1 MNNYKFKK
9 ILVNRNVMYSI
20 LFVAGVL
27 IGIFFMKTC
36 STTKEAA
43 KEAVVA
49 DAHDH
54 EHEAGQLW
62 TCSMHPQIKMDKPGK
77 CPICGMDL
85 IPLKTSAS
93 SGESADPN
101 AIMMSEEAIALAN
114 IQTTKIGKSD
124 PKKKLE
130 LYGTIEVDERLSKTQ
145 TSHISGRIESLSVNF
160 TGELVRQGQTIAT
173 VYSPELLNAQKEL
186 QEAIK
191 MQQIQPALAQAAREK
206 LRLWKLTD
214 SQIEAIEKSGTVAP
228 LMEIKANT
236 GGVVV
241 TKLVNEGDYVNQGS
255 PLYEVANL
263 SQVWA
268 VFDAYEVD
276 LPFLKVGDNLEFSV
290 RALPGKTFTGKI
302 SFIDP
307 MLDPTTRTSKVR
319 VVISNSGM
327 QFKPGMYAVA
337 TVNAPIRQAGND
349 IIIPKSAIL
358 WTGERS
364 IVYVKKANAE
374 MPSFLLREVVLG
386 PSLGDSY
393 IILSGLSEG
402 EEIVTNGVFTIDAS
416 AQLEGKRSMMNSEVS
431 KPMTGHE
438 GHTMSGESTSHE
450 DHKM

>member
-1 MNNYKFKK
+1 MSKFNFKK
-9 ILVNRNVMYSI
+9 ILANRNVMYSI
-20 LFVAGVL
+20 LLIVGIL
-27 IGIFFMKTC
+27 IGVFFVKTC
-36 STTKEAA
+36 TRTSEPA
-43 KEAVVA
+43 KEVVGA
-49 DAHDH
+49 DVHDH
-54 EHEAGQLW
+54 EHEVGQLW
-62 TCSMHPQIKMDKPGK
+62 TCSMHPQIKMDKPGQ

-85 IPLKTSAS
+85 IPLKTNAG
-93 SGESADPN
+93 SGAAVDPN

-114 IQTTKIGKSD
+114 IQTTKISKSD
-124 PKKKLE
+124 PEKKLE

-145 TSHISGRIESLSVNF
+145 TSHVSGRIESLYVNF
-160 TGELVRQGQTIAT
+160 TGESVRQGQTIAT

-186 QEAIK
+186 LEAIK
-191 MQQIQPALAQAAREK
+191 MQHIQPALAQAAREK
-206 LRLWKLTD
+206 LGLWKFTD

-290 RALPGKTFTGKI
+290 RALPGKTFTGKV

-307 MLDPTTRTSKVR
+307 MLDPITRTSKIR

-327 QFKPGMYAVA
+327 HFKPGMYAVA
-337 TVNAPIRQAGND
+337 TVNAPIRQSGND

-364 IVYVKKANAE
+364 IVYVKQVDSETPA
-374 MPSFLLREVVLG
+374 FLLREVVLG

-393 IILSGLSEG
+393 VILSGLSEG

-416 AQLEGKRSMMNSEVS
+416 AQLEGKRSMMNSEIS

-438 GHTMSGESTSHE
+438 GHDMSGGSTSHE
-450 DHKM
+450 GHKM